1 MFFRLLLFSLLSFL
15 SLSNGA
21 VFGQE
26 PIQHSAADNS
36 QYLKPTQCPANLKLI
51 TVPEGFVKSE
61 AFNGYL
67 HFSTGTSV
75 VMTMV
80 ENVNYIRLCAGMTDA
95 FYAANNLTPVLEKDF
110 TSDHAIP
117 GKFFKS
123 TFTTSE
129 VLHVRYMVFCG
140 DMNHT
145 LWLSITFPQMFEAV
159 VEPEIL
165 AIVKS
170 IKMKVDE

>member
-1 MFFRLLLFSLLSFL
+1 
-15 SLSNGA
+15 
-21 VFGQE
+21 
-26 PIQHSAADNS
+26 
-36 QYLKPTQCPANLKLI
+36 
-51 TVPEGFVKSE
+51 
-61 AFNGYL
+61 
-67 HFSTGTSV
+67 
-75 VMTMV
+75 
-80 ENVNYIRLCAGMTDA
+80 
-95 FYAANNLTPVLEKDF
+95 VLEKDF
-110 TSDHAIP
+110 TSELGIP
-117 GKFFKS
+117 GKYFKS